1 MEINIMTVPLSW
13 YLITAFALFGL
24 GIYGIATKRNLI
36 RVLISSEIA
45 ANGASI
51 AIIAFSTYSPS
62 FNITG
67 QIFVL
72 LLIALAAA
80 QTAIVLC
87 MVLLFHRRYQTTD
100 LLERRTLRG

>member
-1 MEINIMTVPLSW
+1 MTVPLTW
-13 YLITAFALFGL
+13 YLITAFTLFGL

-36 RVLISSEIA
+36 RILISSEIA

-51 AIIAFSTYSPS
+51 ALIAFSTYSPT

-67 QIFVL
+67 QAFVL
-72 LLIALAAA
+72 FLIALAAA

-87 MVLLFHRRYQTTD
+87 LVMLFNRRYRTID
-100 LLERRTLRG
+100 LLEQKTLRG

>member
-1 MEINIMTVPLSW
+1 MTIPLNW
-13 YLITAFALFGL
+13 YLVTAFALFGI

-36 RVLISSEIA
+36 RILISSEIA

-51 AIIAFSTYSPS
+51 ALIAFSTYSPTFS
-62 FNITG
+62 FTG

-72 LLIALAAA
+72 FLIGLAAA

-87 MVLLFHRRYQTTD
+87 VALLFNRRYHSVD
-100 LLERRTLRG
+100 LLTQKQLRG

>member
-1 MEINIMTVPLSW
+1 MTVPLSW

-62 FNITG
+62 GDFNITG

-87 MVLLFHRRYQTTD
+87 MVLLFHRRYQTVD